1 MYKLI
6 ASDLDETLLNSKK
19 HVSPLDREAIK
30 KARQA
35 GVRFVCCGGRG
46 FLSMQN
52 TFQEIDSF
60 DKEDEYTVSF
70 NGAVITENKNNRILS
85 FDGLGYEKTR
95 ILFEEGLR
103 YGLCI
108 HVYSLTTVYIY
119 GITPDEED
127 YLRGRMEYELL
138 ETPDISFLKDEMIT
152 KILFVSTD
160 QDYLHQI
167 ENELSEKYEGF
178 EVTYSSNRYI
188 EFLKT
193 GINKGYGL
201 RKLAEYLN
209 IPMEQC
215 IAVGDNFN
223 DYSMLKEAGLG
234 VAVRNAAEGLKP
246 LCDFVTERSCEEGA
260 VAEVIERFVLETYE

>member
-6 ASDLDETLLNSKK
+6 ASDLDETLLNSEK
-19 HVSPLDREAIK
+19 HVSLRDREAIR

-35 GVRFVCCGGRG
+35 NVRFVCCGGRG

-52 TFQEIDSF
+52 TFKEIDSF
-60 DKEDEYTVSF
+60 DQENEYTVSF

-85 FDGLGYEKTR
+85 FDGIGFDMAR
-95 ILFEEGLR
+95 MLFEEGLH

-108 HVYSLTTVYIY
+108 HIYTLTTVYIY
-119 GITPDEED
+119 GITEDEVE
-127 YLRGRMEYELL
+127 YLRGRMEYEELP
-138 ETPDISFLKDEMIT
+138 TPDISFLKDEMIT
-152 KILFVSTD
+152 KALFVSTD
-160 QDYLHQI
+160 QNYLHQI
-167 ENELSEKYEGF
+167 EKELSEKYEGF

-201 RKLAEYLN
+201 KKLAEYLG
-209 IPMEQC
+209 IDIREC

-223 DYSMLKEAGLG
+223 DYPMLKAAGLG
-234 VAVRNAAEGLKP
+234 VAVSNAAEGLKP
-246 LCDFVTERSCEEGA
+246 LCDYVTKRSCEEGA
-260 VAEVIERFVLETYE
+260 VAEVIETFVLNQNG